1 MVFSRVILLNYG
13 IGGQFASLLFKYQVQ
28 ELNFTIKNLWKDKEW
43 YMIFSGMNLV
53 ILKGYSFL
61 LRHCGT
67 SEGGGNHDPK
77 FLFLIISWH

>member
-43 YMIFSGMNLV
+43 NMIFSGMNLG
-53 ILKGYSFL
+53 LTKSFNQ
-61 LRHCGT
+61 R
-67 SEGGGNHDPK
+67 SEGFDKMYRKQLNHN
-77 FLFLIISWH
+77 